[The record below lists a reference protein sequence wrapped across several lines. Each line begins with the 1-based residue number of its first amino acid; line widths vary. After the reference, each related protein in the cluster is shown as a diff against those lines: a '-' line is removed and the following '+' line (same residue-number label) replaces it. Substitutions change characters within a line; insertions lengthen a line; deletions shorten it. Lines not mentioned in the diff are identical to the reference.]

1 MTSTITIDIVGYI
14 GALLISIAFLPQT
27 IKLIKDKNTK
37 GLSLLC
43 YSIYQVG
50 LTLFIIYAAIT
61 SNYPLLAA
69 NTFGTVVNIILL
81 TLIVYNLYYNKK
93 QAK

>member
-1 MTSTITIDIVGYI
+1 MTNITIDIVGYI

-43 YSIYQVG
+43 YSIYQIG
-50 LTLFIIYAAIT
+50 LILFIIYGSIT
-61 SNYPLLAA
+61 ENYPLLAA
-69 NTFGTVVNIILL
+69 NAFATVINIVLL
-81 TLIVYNLYYNKK
+81 TLIVYNLYYNNKK
-93 QAK
+93 AK

>member
-1 MTSTITIDIVGYI
+1 MPNIVIEVVGYV

-37 GLSLLC
+37 GLSLIS

-50 LTLFIIYAAIT
+50 LILFIIYGSIT
-61 SNYPLLAA
+61 K
-69 NTFGTVVNIILL
+69 IIH
-81 TLIVYNLYYNKK
+81 Y
-93 QAK
+93 